1 MTRRSLLYLTGNSSL
16 IIKISSFFRVQKMK
30 FHGEE
35 QSVLGDWLI
44 RFAAIGIFAYSTFN
58 IVAGGLGVHNDLK
71 NLLILATGGITI
83 IQVQKSPHSA
93 VLNSAMLVFPTRVHA
108 ILFIRNIFIR
118 NGLGP

>member
-1 MTRRSLLYLTGNSSL
+1 
-16 IIKISSFFRVQKMK
+16 MK

-58 IVAGGLGVHNDLK
+58 VVAGGLGVHSDLK

-83 IQVQKSPHSA
+83 IQVWYPHPECGNF
-93 VLNSAMLVFPTRVHA
+93 V
-108 ILFIRNIFIR
+108 IFLSLR
-118 NGLGP
+118 FYVKTM